1 MLKSTPFLI
10 GLRYLL
16 ARKNNRVISFTSL
29 ISMAGLTLG
38 VLAIIVVLSVFNGSQ
53 GIMRDRTLI
62 TVPHGNIS
70 ADSNFAFWQEATTLL
85 RQNPQIEG
93 IAPYIALEAL
103 LSRQGY
109 HQVTEIKAISPDDEN
124 TVSTIAE
131 NMVQGSFDSLV
142 PGDNRIILGRILAS
156 NLRLNTGDAVT
167 LIVPVIAD
175 NSSLK
180 LNMHRFT
187 VSGVFDPQFTIGS
200 ELALIHIQDSA
211 ALLGLNDLGESTQL
225 RLRVSDPDQA
235 ATIIA
240 NSVALLES
248 EFADQ
253 QFTGRDWS
261 ITEASLFSALKM
273 EKLLTWFML
282 MMIVAIGAFNIVS
295 TLVMVVSEKKADI
308 AILRTMGASDK
319 TIMAIFVVQGTV
331 VGVLGTIAG
340 ALAGVFIANN
350 FSSFSSALE
359 QVLAP
364 VDLYVISALP
374 TRLESFDVWVTCCA
388 ALIISFLATLYPAFK
403 ASQILPAEV
412 LRYE

>member
-70 ADSNFAFWQEATTLL
+70 ADSDFAYWQQATTLL
-85 RQNPQIEG
+85 RDTPQIEG

-109 HQVTEIKAISPDDEN
+109 NQVTEIKAISPDDEM

-131 NMVQGSFDSLV
+131 NMVQGSFESLV
-142 PGDNRIILGRILAS
+142 PGENGIILGRVLAS
-156 NLRLNTGDAVT
+156 NLRLNLGDAVN
-167 LIVPVIAD
+167 LIVPVIGG

-200 ELALIHIQDSA
+200 ELALIHLEDSA
-211 ALLGLNDLGESTQL
+211 ALLGLEDISETIQL

-235 ATIIA
+235 ADIVA
-240 NSVALLES
+240 NSVELLES
-248 EFADQ
+248 TFTDQ
-253 QFTGRDWS
+253 QFSGRDWS

-331 VGVLGTIAG
+331 VGILGTIVG
-340 ALAGVFIANN
+340 AAAGVFIATN
-350 FSSFSSALE
+350 FTAFSGALE
-359 QVLAP
+359 QLLAP
-364 VDLYVISALP
+364 ADLYVISALP
-374 TRLESFDVWVTCCA
+374 AKLQSFDVWVTCCA
-388 ALIISFLATLYPAFK
+388 ALVISFLATLYPAFK
-403 ASQILPAEV
+403 ASQILPADV